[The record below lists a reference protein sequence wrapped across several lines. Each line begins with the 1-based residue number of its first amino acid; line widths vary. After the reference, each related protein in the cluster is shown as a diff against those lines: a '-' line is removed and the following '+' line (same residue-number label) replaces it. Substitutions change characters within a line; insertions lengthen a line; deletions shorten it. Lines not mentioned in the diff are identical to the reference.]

1 MADKD
6 VVLNNDAFTDE
17 SVAGNFAVASDE
29 SAFLDFNERADLRAL
44 ANLTTI
50 KIDEVVDDDIAAEL
64 DVRSDYA
71 ELFGHESRGLGNRFL
86 NQESQTAKCTMHA

>member
-6 VVLNNDAFTDE
+6 VVLNNHTFTDE
-17 SVAGNFAVASDE
+17 SVAGNFAIASHDGP
-29 SAFLDFNERADLRAL
+29 FLDFNERADLCAL

-50 KIDEVVDDDIAAEL
+50 KIDEVVDDDVAAEL

-71 ELFGHESRGLGNRFL
+71 ELSGHESRGSGTV
-86 NQESQTAKCTMHA
+86 SQVKVFRQ